1 MADRLP
7 SDHDAVE
14 THRATVS
21 QVGRMG
27 RPQVAVPDSVAV
39 DEGEVF
45 RVVLDGEE
53 YHGRVETTLDGDRVI
68 RRAADN
74 ARLVREGEG
83 ENRLAEW
90 FDDVDVAL
98 ATRSTSTSSPRA
110 TSTAS
115 GRPATAPSTPRRTG
129 PTRRWRT
136 SRAASRSNGPLSP

>member
-21 QVGRMG
+21 QVGRTG
-27 RPQVAVPDSVAV
+27 RPEVEVPDAV
-39 DEGEVF
+39 SLSDGDLA

-53 YHGRVETTLDGDRVI
+53 YHGQVETTLDGEHVL

-83 ENRLAEW
+83 TDRLAAW
-90 FDDVDVAL
+90 FDEIDVAFGDSVHFDVVSAGHKYGLRSPGTRVVYTATDAPDSSL
-98 ATRSTSTSSPRA
+98 ADIARNLD
-110 TSTAS
+110 
-115 GRPATAPSTPRRTG
+115 G
-129 PTRRWRT
+129 
-136 SRAASRSNGPLSP
+136 

>member
-90 FDDVDVAL
+90 FDGVDVAFGDSVHFDVVTGGHKYGLRSPGERVVYTATDGLDSSL
-98 ATRSTSTSSPRA
+98 ADIAR
-110 TSTAS
+110 
-115 GRPATAPSTPRRTG
+115 
-129 PTRRWRT
+129 
-136 SRAASRSNGPLSP
+136 NLEE